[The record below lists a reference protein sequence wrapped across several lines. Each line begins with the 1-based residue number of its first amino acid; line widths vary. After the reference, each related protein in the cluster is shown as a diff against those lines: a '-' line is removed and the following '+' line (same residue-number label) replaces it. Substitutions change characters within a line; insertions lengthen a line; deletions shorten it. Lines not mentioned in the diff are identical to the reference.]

1 MTRIPVSNPILDLGV
16 RLSRWKHLLVPV
28 AILFLLAVLVVPLP
42 PVLLDV
48 LIAVNIS
55 LAAVILLTTIYMERP
70 LEFSVFPALL
80 LGATLFRLVL
90 NVASTRLILDADAPS
105 PEGAMD
111 VAGNVIEAFGTFV
124 AGSSV
129 IVGLVIFLILV
140 IVQFVVITKGATR
153 MSEVAARF
161 TLDAMPGKQ
170 MAIDADLSSGLVD
183 EDTARERR
191 QDVTREADFYGAM
204 DGASKFVRG
213 DAIAALIITG
223 VNIIGGIAIGMFI
236 KGWAF
241 GDTVSVFTKLTI
253 GDGLASQVPAFI
265 IAIAAGLIVARA
277 GEKQT
282 IGDEIP
288 RQLVSQPI
296 ALLLVSVFLVG
307 LAFTPLPTL
316 PLLGAGI
323 GLAVIGFGVHSYRQH
338 EEAVQESV
346 AREESAAAQ
355 QHAAPVE
362 SLLPMD
368 ALEIEIG
375 FGLLQIVDAERGGDL
390 LDRIDLLRR
399 QLAIELGIIVPPV
412 RIRDNMELDSDSYS
426 VKLRGATVAVGTIY
440 PSLLMAMDTTGMAE
454 PIEGVT
460 GKEPAF
466 DLDVTWI
473 DMEQRG
479 SAEQAGYTVI
489 DAPNVLA
496 THLSE
501 LIRHHAADLLSREDV
516 GRLLEQLRQTS
527 PKLVDETVPS
537 VVKPGELQ
545 KVMQLLLRE
554 TVPIRDLETILETV
568 ADRATGTADP
578 VILAEHVRHALRRTI
593 SRQYAE
599 MDSHGSMRLACITLD
614 PDSEDLLEGYID
626 RTPTSTRLTMPPSLV
641 AHFARCASRMAEP
654 LTQAGHRIVVLASP
668 GVRPQAWEVLESHM
682 PGVVVLAYNEID
694 RGIEIESIGLLH
706 VDHAGSSAGAA

>member
-42 PVLLDV
+42 PVMLDM

-170 MAIDADLSSGLVD
+170 MAIDADLSAGLVD

-253 GDGLASQVPAFI
+253 GDGLASQIPAFI

-307 LAFTPLPTL
+307 PGLHTTANTAPSRGRHRPCSHRVRRAFLQASMRKPCRSRL
-316 PLLGAGI
+316 
-323 GLAVIGFGVHSYRQH
+323 S
-338 EEAVQESV
+338 
-346 AREESAAAQ
+346 REESAAAE
-355 QHAAPVE
+355 QHAVPVE
-362 SLLPMD
+362 SLLSMD

-375 FGLLQIVDAERGGDL
+375 VGLLQIVDAERGGDL

-399 QLAIELGIIVPPV
+399 QLAVELGIIVPPV

-426 VKLRGATVAVGTIY
+426 VKLRGATMAIGTIY
-440 PSLLMAMDTTGMAE
+440 PGLLMAMDTTGMAE
-454 PIEGVT
+454 PIEGVS

-479 SAEQAGYTVI
+479 RAEQDGYTVV
-489 DAPNVLA
+489 DAPSVLA

-516 GRLLEQLRQTS
+516 GRLLEQLRLTS
-527 PKLVDETVPS
+527 PKL
-537 VVKPGELQ
+537 
-545 KVMQLLLRE
+545 R
-554 TVPIRDLETILETV
+554 
-568 ADRATGTADP
+568 
-578 VILAEHVRHALRRTI
+578 
-593 SRQYAE
+593 
-599 MDSHGSMRLACITLD
+599 
-614 PDSEDLLEGYID
+614 
-626 RTPTSTRLTMPPSLV
+626 
-641 AHFARCASRMAEP
+641 
-654 LTQAGHRIVVLASP
+654 
-668 GVRPQAWEVLESHM
+668 
-682 PGVVVLAYNEID
+682 
-694 RGIEIESIGLLH
+694 
-706 VDHAGSSAGAA
+706 

>member
-42 PVLLDV
+42 PVLLDM

-170 MAIDADLSSGLVD
+170 MAIDADLSAGLVD

-223 VNIIGGIAIGMFI
+223 VNIIGGIAIGMFV

-346 AREESAAAQ
+346 AREESIAAQ

-362 SLLPMD
+362 SLLSMD

-426 VKLRGATVAVGTIY
+426 VKLRGATMAVGTIY
-440 PSLLMAMDTTGMAE
+440 PGLLMAMDTTGIAE
-454 PIEGVT
+454 PIDGVA

-466 DLDVTWI
+466 DLEVTWVEP
-473 DMEQRG
+473 EQVG
-479 SAEQAGYTVI
+479 QAEQAGYTVI
-489 DAPNVLA
+489 DAPSVLA

-516 GRLLEQLRQTS
+516 GRLLEQLRLTS

-554 TVPIRDLETILETV
+554 GVPIRDLETVLETV
-568 ADRATGTADP
+568 ADGAAGTADP

-599 MDSHGSMRLACITLD
+599 TDSHGVMRLACITLD

-626 RTPTSTRLTMPPSLV
+626 RTPTSTRLTMPPSLA

-654 LTQAGHRIVVLASP
+654 LTRAGHRIVILASP